1 MPEALDGLV
10 ARLVIC
16 ELTAEGG
23 GGRLHTKA
31 AKILAHTQNSAVVLH
46 GSALL
51 VRDAMD
57 ALRKDLGNLT
67 LATREITTY
76 EPYWSE
82 ERIYG
87 EDLLVIVTRQRLQT
101 KVPCGTQ

>member
-23 GGRLHTKA
+23 GGRVHTKA

-46 GSALL
+46 GS
-51 VRDAMD
+51 VRDAID